1 MMWIPLEIVRILV
14 QNSSVLY
21 YFVHSAI
28 ITFSIK
34 LGQYTESQEVDEET
48 TYEEDNYSKVLRSLE
63 HKDSVLDIYNISRIT
78 GLDACGKY

>member
-1 MMWIPLEIVRILV
+1 MMWIPLEIVRMSKISHYHITLF
-14 QNSSVLY
+14 VLFY
-21 YFVHSAI
+21 NFL
-28 ITFSIK
+28 TK

-63 HKDSVLDIYNISRIT
+63 LGDSVLDIYNISRIT